1 MKNIGYINYTWKHK
15 KAYLQIE
22 KQLLGRNTFRGYIHD
37 FDKILLY
44 PFLEK
49 VTVTKIHRKIAGH
62 HLSKDKKHTKRDYVC
77 AIIDWECCRYTKP
90 DKPLTARETL
100 YKLYPE
106 FIEDIE
112 PILDELGLYK

>member
-1 MKNIGYINYTWKHK
+1 MKNITYIKYSWEHK
-15 KAYLQIE
+15 KAYLKIE
-22 KQLLGRNTFRGYIHD
+22 KQLLGRNTLRGYIHD
-37 FDKILLY
+37 LDKILLY

-49 VTVTKIHRKIAGH
+49 VTVTKIHRKMARH
-62 HLSKDKKHTKRDYVC
+62 HLDKDKKHTKRDYIC